1 MLQRFEWKGSV
12 ARRGLRAALA
22 ALALALGCAVESR
35 AQPAEGS
42 APAASSAPAAGG
54 ASASRGRESNALQWY
69 IESEGVVFF
78 LVQLG
83 LGIAILSFI
92 GINALGASRSRFV
105 NPAFVEQFD
114 AMVKNRQYKEA
125 FELAK
130 VENNFLG
137 KVMTAGLSR
146 LTDGYADAVTAVQE
160 AGSVENM
167 RNEHRLSILSM
178 MANIATL
185 VGLLGT
191 VVGMVWS
198 FKVLSYSDVAPPPS
212 ELAKGV
218 SQALVTTVTGLVEA
232 IPAIIAFTIF
242 TNLNNKRVAEVGVAA
257 DALMRPFKQVAI
269 GRKPA
274 AAGAPGPGA
283 GGPPPQGAGAAAAS
297 PASAGAASP
306 AAAGGPPPAAK

>member
-1 MLQRFEWKGSV
+1 MSQWIETNGAA
-12 ARRGLRAALA
+12 ARRALRLALA
-22 ALALALGCAVESR
+22 ALAIALGGAVESR
-35 AQPAEGS
+35 AQPAEGA
-42 APAASSAPAAGG
+42 APAAASAPAAGG
-54 ASASRGRESNALQWY
+54 AAASKARESNALQWY

-78 LVQLG
+78 LVQLA
-83 LGIAILSFI
+83 LGIAILAFI
-92 GINALGASRSRFV
+92 GINILGASRSRFV

-130 VENNFLG
+130 IENNFLG

-160 AGSVENM
+160 TGSVENM
-167 RNEHRLSILSM
+167 KNEHRLSILSM

-242 TNLNNKRVAEVGVAA
+242 SNLNNKRVAEVGVAA
-257 DALMRPFKQVAI
+257 DNLMRPFKQVAI

-274 AAGAPGPGA
+274 AAPAPGA
-283 GGPPPQGAGAAAAS
+283 GSPPQAPAAAA
-297 PASAGAASP
+297 P
-306 AAAGGPPPAAK
+306 AGGPPPAAK